1 MYSSSD
7 IFNDVNDGRLKI
19 EPLNWHNLGPA
30 SVDLCLDN
38 KFLMPNTHQRLMLDA
53 DPADDEDIVGAYQ
66 PHTAIDTF
74 LLHSGQ
80 VVLAQTKEHLTL
92 PPDLCG
98 ILDGKSRH
106 ARIGLSVHST
116 ASMIQPGFEG
126 VIVLE
131 LTNNGKL
138 PIRLRVGQRIAQLR
152 FHRLDSEPL
161 ESTTGRYDAQPE
173 VRV

>member
-1 MYSSSD
+1 MFSSTD
-7 IFNDVNDGRLKI
+7 IRNAVLGGELTI
-19 EPLNWHNLGPA
+19 EPLDWHNLSSA
-30 SVDLCLDN
+30 SMDLCLDN
-38 KFLMPNTHQRLMLDA
+38 KFLLPNTHQRLMLNA
-53 DPADDEDIVGAYQ
+53 DPDDHEELVGAYQ

-80 VVLAQTKEHLTL
+80 VVLAQTKERLAL
-92 PPDLCG
+92 PTNLCG

-116 ASMIQPGFEG
+116 ASMIQPGFQG

-138 PIRLRVGQRIAQLR
+138 PIRLRVGQRIAQIR
-152 FHRLDSEPL
+152 FHKLDSEPL
-161 ESTTGRYDAQPE
+161 EGKPGRYGVQME
-173 VRV
+173 VRA